1 MNESMDL
8 VAYIFLGIAF
18 VYLEFRMRTKVNDQR
33 KLHFHSQDDISE
45 AGSCIEINE
54 KPR

>member
-33 KLHFHSQDDISE
+33 NYTFIRRTISR
-45 AGSCIEINE
+45 
-54 KPR
+54 KPEVVSR